1 MKKSYLFL
9 MIVVFALV
17 SCSATPTS
25 TSSNNISKSPYGS
38 CYSFVDMLEGLSDQE
53 LADLI
58 TYSRTENKIKT
69 WELDNRRILKILLD
83 NSKPEINVIE
93 DDFTNEIDIRTN
105 SYRRIIETNYDCDQ
119 QYIQPIK
126 SFAAD
131 SAIMIQAKLTDNK
144 LDFIR
149 IYSWYK
155 YINANSSK
163 ANESGH
169 HYGLYRAIIKDYKI
183 FDRVSK
189 VDLDS
194 EYSSLGYYEYTGN
207 VDFKLNIDE
216 LEEISNM
223 EGDLTIRYDSTGLH
237 FGSNSYTQTI
247 PAEYAKELLDTLN
260 NYL

>member
-9 MIVVFALV
+9 MIAVFALV

-25 TSSNNISKSPYGS
+25 TSSKSPYGS

-69 WELDNRRILKILLD
+69 WELDNRRILKILSD
-83 NSKPEINVIE
+83 NNKPKISVIE

-131 SAIMIQAKLTDNK
+131 SSIMIQAKLTDNK

-183 FDRVSK
+183 FDRVNK

-194 EYSSLGYYEYTGN
+194 EYSSLGYFEYTGN
-207 VDFKLNIDE
+207 VDFKLNINE

-237 FGSNSYTQTI
+237 FGSNSYTQTL
-247 PAEYAKELLDTLN
+247 PADYAKELLDTLN